1 MKDQKRYAAYFL
13 GLIVLIFS
21 LIWFTKKAPNPLVQP
36 DEPSAYRE
44 TLGQNMEPPTKEIT
58 EEPEIPSDSI
68 VDAFFESDKS
78 YSGSSS
84 VEEHDHIIR
93 EWRGTLNPSPE
104 ELRERL
110 SSSDPGDKF
119 TISLPLLGQTEL
131 TITKTGAIGAGRAV
145 VRASYGS
152 ENMSSTV
159 IAFVGDAISMAISDP
174 GNRREYSLRNGSHG
188 FQFVSEID
196 LEVAMVCQTCVE
208 NLNPSARP

>member
-1 MKDQKRYAAYFL
+1 MKPVEEMHA
-13 GLIVLIFS
+13 
-21 LIWFTKKAPNPLVQP
+21 
-36 DEPSAYRE
+36 
-44 TLGQNMEPPTKEIT
+44 
-58 EEPEIPSDSI
+58 EEPVVPSNRI
-68 VDAFFESDKS
+68 VDAFFEPDDG

-84 VEEHDHIIR
+84 AEEHDHILR

-119 TISLPLLGQTEL
+119 TMTLPSLGQTEL
-131 TITKTGAIGAGRAV
+131 TITKAGAIGAGRAV

-174 GNRREYSLRNGSHG
+174 GNRREYSLRNGSNG
-188 FQFVSEID
+188 FQYVSEID

-208 NLNPSARP
+208 NLNPSYRP

>member
-1 MKDQKRYAAYFL
+1 MELRNRYSIYLFGVIALTVFL
-13 GLIVLIFS
+13 AWLTKKSGNPAVQPTEPGISEES
-21 LIWFTKKAPNPLVQP
+21 LI
-36 DEPSAYRE
+36 E
-44 TLGQNMEPPTKEIT
+44 NMKPVEEMHA
-58 EEPEIPSDSI
+58 EEPVVPSNRI
-68 VDAFFESDKS
+68 VDAFFEPDDG

-84 VEEHDHIIR
+84 AEEHDHILR

-119 TISLPLLGQTEL
+119 TMTLPSLGQTEL
-131 TITKTGAIGAGRAV
+131 TITKAGAIGAGRAV

-174 GNRREYSLRNGSHG
+174 GNRREYSLRNGSNG
-188 FQFVSEID
+188 FQYVSEID

-208 NLNPSARP
+208 NLNPSYRP

>member
-1 MKDQKRYAAYFL
+1 MKDQKRYGAYFL
-13 GLIVLIFS
+13 GLIVLIS
-21 LIWFTKKAPNPLVQP
+21 PLIWFIKKAPNPLVQP
-36 DEPSAYRE
+36 DEPGVSRE
-44 TLGQNMEPPTKEIT
+44 TLSQNTKPPKKELT
-58 EEPEIPSDSI
+58 EEPEIPSNSI
-68 VDAFFESDKS
+68 VDVFFDSDNS

-93 EWRGTLNPSPE
+93 EWRGILNPSPQ

-110 SSSDPGDKF
+110 SSSDLGDKF
-119 TISLPLLGQTEL
+119 TVSLPLLGQTEL
-131 TITKTGAIGAGRAV
+131 TITKAGAIGPGRAV

-152 ENMSSTV
+152 NNMSSTV

-174 GNRREYSLRNGSHG
+174 GNRREYSLRNGSNG
-188 FQFVSEID
+188 FQYVSEID

>member
-1 MKDQKRYAAYFL
+1 MT
-13 GLIVLIFS
+13 V
-21 LIWFTKKAPNPLVQP
+21 P
-36 DEPSAYRE
+36 DVFFD
-44 TLGQNMEPPTKEIT
+44 
-58 EEPEIPSDSI
+58 SDN
-68 VDAFFESDKS
+68 S

-93 EWRGTLNPSPE
+93 EWRGILNPSPE

-119 TISLPLLGQTEL
+119 TMSLPLLGQTEL
-131 TITKTGAIGAGRAV
+131 TITKAGAIGPGRAV

-152 ENMSSTV
+152 DNMSSTV

-174 GNRREYSLRNGSHG
+174 GNRREYSLRNGSNG
-188 FQFVSEID
+188 FQYVSEID